1 LQHILIASGQRR
13 ADGPELSDTLHR
25 VAPRDFSSRLIRR
38 ATRVGLFLTD
48 ELTEQ
53 LAAFYTLLSRWNQKI
68 NLTALENTDEA
79 IDRLILEPLIAAR
92 YVPAEARRLMDVGSG
107 GGSPAI
113 PLKLAVP
120 RLALTM
126 VEVKA
131 RKSAFL
137 REAVRQ
143 LELTDTEVETARVE
157 ELLPKPALHEAFD
170 FLTMRA
176 VRVEAR
182 TLLTLQAFL
191 KTHGQL
197 LLFRGPHGPAAP
209 QTIVPPLEWLDTV
222 PLVESLQ
229 SRLTMLV
236 KRQIGFTPSVP
247 RGTSSHGVDRS
258 S

>member
-1 LQHILIASGQRR
+1 M
-13 ADGPELSDTLHR
+13 
-25 VAPRDFSSRLIRR
+25 APRDFTTRLIRR
-38 ATRVGLFLTD
+38 ATRAGLFLTD
-48 ELTEQ
+48 DLIEQ
-53 LAAFYTLLSRWNQKI
+53 LATFYALLSRWNQKI
-68 NLTALENTDEA
+68 NLTALHDPDEA
-79 IDRLILEPLIAAR
+79 IDRLILEPLLAAR
-92 YVPAEARRLMDVGSG
+92 YMPASAQSLMDVGSG

-143 LELTDTEVETARVE
+143 LELNQADVETARIE
-157 ELLPKPALHEAFD
+157 ELLAKPDLHEAYD
-170 FLTMRA
+170 VLSMRA

-182 TLLTLQAFL
+182 TLHTLQAFL
-191 KTHGQL
+191 KSHGQMF
-197 LLFRGPHGPAAP
+197 LFRGPHGPATP
-209 QTIVPPLEWLDTV
+209 QAVVPPLEWLETV

-229 SRLTMLV
+229 SRLTTLV
-236 KRQIGFTPSVP
+236 KRQIGVTSTVP
-247 RGTSSHGVDRS
+247 RGTYGRVVDRS

>member
-1 LQHILIASGQRR
+1 M
-13 ADGPELSDTLHR
+13 
-25 VAPRDFSSRLIRR
+25 APRDFTTRLTRR
-38 ATRVGLFLTD
+38 ATRAGLFLTD
-48 ELTEQ
+48 DLIEQ
-53 LAAFYTLLSRWNQKI
+53 LATFYALLSRWNQKI
-68 NLTALENTDEA
+68 NLTALHNPDEA
-79 IDRLILEPLIAAR
+79 IDRLILEPLLAAR
-92 YVPAEARRLMDVGSG
+92 YMPATAQRLMDVGSG

-143 LELTDTEVETARVE
+143 LELNQTDVETARIE
-157 ELLPKPALHEAFD
+157 ELLAKPELHEAYD
-170 FLTMRA
+170 VLSMRA

-182 TLLTLQAFL
+182 TLHTLQAFL
-191 KTHGQL
+191 KSHGQL
-197 LLFRGPHGPAAP
+197 FLFRGPHGPSTP
-209 QTIVPPLEWLDTV
+209 QAVVPPLEWLETV

-229 SRLTMLV
+229 SRLTTLV
-236 KRQIGFTPSVP
+236 KRQIGLTSTVP
-247 RGTSSHGVDRS
+247 RGTSRPVVDRS